1 MVDRIF
7 KAIDRFGA
15 TMEFE
20 LVTPTL
26 AIDNES
32 ERQYRIAY
40 SKALA
45 EGVYPRNKLREVMR
59 SHNMWT
65 DEDDQALREEVAN
78 LAILQVDLEQ
88 SQLKGENEKCIET
101 AQKMQKHR
109 SRMWELFMIQQSVYM
124 NSAEGFAELIKA
136 EAVMAACVSIKA
148 TGQRYWTSYAD
159 FVKERDE
166 NSSATVYIKA
176 VEVQNALLLEMRDSI
191 ESTQA
196 ENKYLKDAKQRAFER
211 DVEERVGVELEARKK
226 KALEEADNK
235 DGETSNKIDSPN
247 GNP

>member
-20 LVTPTL
+20 LISPTL
-26 AIDNES
+26 AIENES

-45 EGVYPRNKLREVMR
+45 EGVYPRNKLREVMK

-65 DEDDQALREEVAN
+65 EEDDRAMREEVAN

-88 SQLKGENEKCIET
+88 NQLKGDNEKCIEI

-109 SRMWELFMIQQSVYM
+109 LRMWELFMIQQSVYM

-136 EAVMAACVSIKA
+136 EAIMAACVTIKA
-148 TGQRYWTSYAD
+148 SGQRYWTSYAD
-159 FVKERDE
+159 FVRERDE
-166 NSSATVYIKA
+166 NSTATVYIKA
-176 VEVQNALLLEMRDSI
+176 VEVQNTLLLELRDSI
-191 ESTQA
+191 ESSHA

-211 DVEERVGVELEARKK
+211 DVDEQIALELESRKK
-226 KALEEADNK
+226 KALEEADKK
-235 DGETSNKIDSPN
+235 DAEAANNLSATGANS
-247 GNP
+247 

>member
-1 MVDRIF
+1 MVDRTF

-26 AIDNES
+26 AIENES

-65 DEDDQALREEVAN
+65 SEDDIAMREEVAN

-88 SQLKGENEKCIET
+88 SQLKGENIKCVEI

-109 SRMWELFMIQQSVYM
+109 TRMWELFMIQQSVYM

-136 EAVMAACVSIKA
+136 EAVMAACVTIKA
-148 TGQRYWTSYAD
+148 PGQRYWTSYAD

-176 VEVQNALLLEMRDSI
+176 VEVQNALLLELRDSI
-191 ESTQA
+191 ESTHA

-211 DVEERVGVELEARKK
+211 DVEERVGIELEARKK
-226 KALEEADNK
+226 RALEEVDKKNAPDTGDVN
-235 DGETSNKIDSPN
+235 TPPA
-247 GNP
+247 NP